1 MSGKPYKIPAWRG
14 SAFCSVLMV
23 LSGCVHQ
30 PYSNLSQPV
39 ATSSKIAPSIAA
51 AARRLAA
58 GANPAAL
65 ATGRV
70 HSNAAGQIQVDV
82 MVNDLSASAHDQL
95 AASGLHDMTTSRE
108 MHIIEGWV
116 LPRDIDVLAGLPFV
130 IGISPPRYA
139 ITH

>member
-1 MSGKPYKIPAWRG
+1 
-14 SAFCSVLMV
+14 
-23 LSGCVHQ
+23 
-30 PYSNLSQPV
+30 
-39 ATSSKIAPSIAA
+39 
-51 AARRLAA
+51 
-58 GANPAAL
+58 
-65 ATGRV
+65 V